1 MAKRASAAKDAKRA
15 IGYLRVSTAE
25 QALGPEAQRAAILEW
40 ARRSGAE
47 IVGWREDR
55 GISGAAPIDE
65 RPGLLSALADLEE
78 LEAGVLVIAKRD
90 RLARDVMA
98 AAMIE
103 RLAAKAGAR
112 IISAAGEGT
121 EGEDPASQLMRS
133 MIDAFAQYERAM
145 IAARTKAA
153 LAQKK
158 ARGERTG
165 SVPLGRRADESGR
178 LEADDQEGA
187 AIECMRALRAEGLS
201 LREIAE
207 ELATRGHRPRGGRWH
222 ATTIMR
228 ALRAA

>member
-1 MAKRASAAKDAKRA
+1 MAKRATSKDAKRA
-15 IGYLRVSTAE
+15 IGYLRVSTSE

-47 IVGWREDR
+47 IVGWHEDR

-78 LEAGVLVIAKRD
+78 LEAGALIVAKRD
-90 RLARDVMA
+90 RLARDVMV

-103 RLAAKAGAR
+103 RFAAKAGAR

-153 LAQKK
+153 LAAKK
-158 ARGERTG
+158 ARGDRLGGPRFGER
-165 SVPLGRRADESGR
+165 RDESGR
-178 LEADDQEGA
+178 FEEIASERE
-187 AIECMRALRAEGLS
+187 AIEIMRALRAEGLS
-201 LREIAE
+201 LREIAD
-207 ELATRGHRPRGGRWH
+207 ELTARGCQPRGGRWH